1 VTNEDASWY
10 KDKLTLLE
18 AIDTFAPPQ
27 RLVEKPFRLSISDVY
42 KVHICQFFRYFKK
55 EAKLVNCSYKMH

>member
-1 VTNEDASWY
+1 MGENLIEKVTNEEAGWY
-10 KDKLTLLE
+10 KDKPTLLE

-42 KVHICQFFRYFKK
+42 KVFSPISFLCF
-55 EAKLVNCSYKMH
+55 EILV